1 MSIVETLSPL
11 QRRVKLSVNFEAI
24 QKEVQAK
31 LRSIAKTAKLPGF
44 RPGKVPLKMIEASYG
59 AQAQAEVLGDAVSK
73 SFSDA
78 VDEHKLRV
86 AGQPSIERDETIVEE
101 ASAVPSSLGFIA
113 TFEVFPDIVLGELAA
128 LEVEKSD
135 CPVGDAE
142 IDKTIEIL
150 RKQRA
155 TWAVVERASQDGDR
169 VTIDFK
175 GTLDGVAF
183 DGGSADDFPFTLGE
197 GRMLTDF
204 ETGVRGKT
212 PGQQTVFPVAFPAD
226 YGSENLAGK
235 TAEFS
240 VTIKKIEEPVLP
252 VLDSEFA
259 KQLGVP
265 EGDLAKMRADVKTN
279 LEREVSQRLRA
290 QNKGKVMEALPSL
303 ASFELPAALVA
314 QEQESLVERAKA
326 DLQQRG
332 VDVSKVPV
340 PAEAFKEQGEKRV
353 RLGLIVAELVKANSL
368 QAKPD
373 QIRKQIEEFA
383 QAYENPAEVV
393 RHYFSDRNRLAEV
406 EAMVVEQNV
415 VDLIHAK
422 AKVNTVAMSFDTL
435 MQSGN

>member
-1 MSIVETLSPL
+1 
-11 QRRVKLSVNFEAI
+11 
-24 QKEVQAK
+24 
-31 LRSIAKTAKLPGF
+31 
-44 RPGKVPLKMIEASYG
+44 
-59 AQAQAEVLGDAVSK
+59 
-73 SFSDA
+73 
-78 VDEHKLRV
+78 
-86 AGQPSIERDETIVEE
+86 
-101 ASAVPSSLGFIA
+101 
-113 TFEVFPDIVLGELAA
+113 
-128 LEVEKSD
+128 
-135 CPVGDAE
+135 
-142 IDKTIEIL
+142 
-150 RKQRA
+150 
-155 TWAVVERASQDGDR
+155 
-169 VTIDFK
+169 
-175 GTLDGVAF
+175 
-183 DGGSADDFPFTLGE
+183 
-197 GRMLTDF
+197 
-204 ETGVRGKT
+204 
-212 PGQQTVFPVAFPAD
+212 VFPVAFPAD

-240 VTIKKIEEPVLP
+240 VTIKKVEEPVLP

-265 EGDLAKMRADVKTN
+265 EGDLAKMRTDVKTN

-303 ASFELPAALVA
+303 ATFELPAALVA